1 MAQEGTE
8 GFADLNDGSGKS
20 DAVMGQE
27 DYLAKGINKVLK
39 ARQMA
44 QEERAYAER
53 EAAEQ
58 GVTLDELGF
67 GKNHFMMK
75 SLGHEFGGD
84 FIEQQVQK
92 KKWLKSGKRFKL
104 GMQKFAKDLQQQT
117 VEKLQKSSGI
127 GGENV
132 EIDKE
137 SQSRLR
143 KSLWKNMDAEGT
155 TISALRALEVPD
167 EVEPNDKLVPDTLES
182 TAKAA
187 SGKSTKVTR
196 EDILNSLMEISKSL
210 GQTAASINQNVS
222 SNSALASSVSELNS
236 GVISSISERTD
247 GIEKRLEDIAAA
259 IKNQTATAVGIVD
272 QKEGTA
278 SEDASEET
286 MKGQVDTE
294 AYDDVS
300 TLEDESEKTMKDQ
313 VEDLIEA
320 VPAVSDEDGGEPPKA
335 EHGGLIVSG
344 PDSGYPY
351 DLDPNI
357 PGPEVELHGTEKLIP
372 TPQGTQVIPIDN
384 KATDGVKGNEV
395 TPGGDIGSPP
405 KAEMGGIVGPVI
417 QNSPLPKSPEAPVV
431 SSSTSALSSPSP
443 TPKTGIVKLPK
454 FETGG
459 VFGRKSTASAKF
471 KPSTASGITNSGAAT
486 KMAQPVM
493 DAMSLPMMVAGG
505 TILSASSK
513 LKSAL
518 GPISSPVSKEID
530 SFARPVADIF
540 GLPNTLTKKAIA
552 TSSTTSGGLGG
563 GLGGS
568 NKSMKKKEGNW
579 LDKIGDF
586 FNGLFGNKKNPSG
599 GPAGDPGYNPNAG
612 TGLSG
617 EKGDPNIT
625 PGSAEEIR
633 IAAALLTEGAGGTAA
648 TDVLQAVA
656 NRVKSTG
663 KSYTEILAAPG
674 QFQGVFKRGVD
685 KFRQIET
692 LDDAARWVGGNT
704 KPAAIKRY
712 IADMRNPTLR
722 AASASFVG
730 GAMNFRGSPKT
741 VRAVNSNSDPSDNI
755 EEIGTTGRIPD
766 SIHRGGDGD
775 NQFLTGPGDS
785 KLASAAEVS
794 YDGQSPIAAPSS
806 DSIPTYA
813 SADEVPPFT
822 AAYRNSTTDGLYV
835 ADGIKPDGKTKW
847 KQVPDPKRNQI
858 ASLNNPS
865 PTSQSQT
872 TAFVVPP
879 QQRPPTA
886 STAPVASQLSVASTI
901 QEHSGSS
908 LGNYYGGT
916 NAFALLGYS

>member
-1 MAQEGTE
+1 MANEGTE
-8 GFADLNDGSGKS
+8 GFANLNTGSGKG
-20 DAVMGQE
+20 DTVMGQE
-27 DYLAKGINKVLK
+27 DYLTKGINKVLK

-58 GVTLDELGF
+58 GLTLDELGF

-132 EIDKE
+132 KIDKE

-143 KSLWKNMDAEGT
+143 KSLWKNTVSGDYTSDGELKT
-155 TISALRALEVPD
+155 EVPD

-236 GVISSISERTD
+236 GVISSLSERTD

-259 IKNQTATAVGIVD
+259 IKNQTAKAVQIGD
-272 QKEGTA
+272 QKEDKA

-286 MKGQVDTE
+286 MKDQVDTV
-294 AYDDVS
+294 AFDNLS
-300 TLEDESEKTMKDQ
+300 TLEDESEETVEDQ
-313 VEDLIEA
+313 VEDAIKA
-320 VPAVSDEDGGEPPKA
+320 FPAVSDEGGGEPPKA

-344 PDSGYPY
+344 DKDGYPY

-372 TPQGTQVIPIDN
+372 TPEGIQVIPIDN
-384 KATDGVKGNEV
+384 NATDGIEGNEE

-405 KAEMGGIVGPVI
+405 KAEMGGLVAPVI
-417 QNSPLPKSPEAPVV
+417 QNSPPPKSPESPVV

-443 TPKTGIVKLPK
+443 TPRSTTPKTGIVKLPK

-459 VFGRKSTASAKF
+459 VFGKKSTVPIETGK
-471 KPSTASGITNSGAAT
+471 KSTVPMDNSGTTNSGDAT

-505 TILSASSK
+505 TILSASSQ
-513 LKSAL
+513 LKGAM

-530 SFARPVADIF
+530 SFSRPVADIF
-540 GLPNTLTKKAIA
+540 GLPNTLTKKAMA
-552 TSSTTSGGLGG
+552 TSSMTSGGLGG
-563 GLGGS
+563 DDGWD
-568 NKSMKKKEGNW
+568 N
-579 LDKIGDF
+579 GDF
-586 FNGLFGNKKNPSG
+586 FKGLFGNKKNNSSANQTTTP
-599 GPAGDPGYNPNAG
+599 NPNAG
-612 TGLSG
+612 RPFILSG
-617 EKGDPNIT
+617 GAKGVLDLIAAGESGGSYDIFNTSRGGTPGKATEKTIQWLQDHAKGAIGRYQHMPRYIMKRALAAGYTADTLFTPDVQDAITIKMLETGHGLRDYLSGKQSAESFAAKLAPTWRALPQGPDAAARLGGTKDSTYHDKDRGDNKAGKEGWDNTVASLRLIQAGGNPTSNNTQNAIT
-625 PGSAEEIR
+625 P
-633 IAAALLTEGAGGTAA
+633 T
-648 TDVLQAVA
+648 
-656 NRVKSTG
+656 
-663 KSYTEILAAPG
+663 
-674 QFQGVFKRGVD
+674 
-685 KFRQIET
+685 
-692 LDDAARWVGGNT
+692 
-704 KPAAIKRY
+704 
-712 IADMRNPTLR
+712 
-722 AASASFVG
+722 
-730 GAMNFRGSPKT
+730 
-741 VRAVNSNSDPSDNI
+741 
-755 EEIGTTGRIPD
+755 
-766 SIHRGGDGD
+766 
-775 NQFLTGPGDS
+775 
-785 KLASAAEVS
+785 
-794 YDGQSPIAAPSS
+794 APSS
-806 DSIPTYA
+806 IATQPTFNPPTFPGEPP
-813 SADEVPPFT
+813 ADYFMPY
-822 AAYRNSTTDGLYV
+822 YRNSTTGQLYKYDGF
-835 ADGIKPDGKTKW
+835 GQDGKRKW
-847 KQVPDPKRNQI
+847 KAVPEPQPRT

-865 PTSQSQT
+865 PTSQPPP
-872 TAFVVPP
+872 TAFVVPSQQ
-879 QQRPPTA
+879 QQRPPIA
-886 STAPVASQLSVASTI
+886 STAPVSTESGVYSTI
-901 QEHSGSS
+901 LEYCGTS
-908 LGNYYGGT
+908 LSNYYGGT
-916 NAFALLGYS
+916 CAAAIHGA

>member
-1 MAQEGTE
+1 
-8 GFADLNDGSGKS
+8 
-20 DAVMGQE
+20 
-27 DYLAKGINKVLK
+27 
-39 ARQMA
+39 
-44 QEERAYAER
+44 
-53 EAAEQ
+53 
-58 GVTLDELGF
+58 
-67 GKNHFMMK
+67 MMK

-132 EIDKE
+132 EIDNE

-167 EVEPNDKLVPDTLES
+167 EVEPNDELVPDTLES

-222 SNSALASSVSELNS
+222 SNSALASSVNELNS
-236 GVISSISERTD
+236 GVINSISERTD
-247 GIEKRLEDIAAA
+247 GIEERLDKIAAA
-259 IKNQTATAVGIVD
+259 IKNQTATAVQIVD
-272 QKEGTA
+272 QKQGTSSIA
-278 SEDASEET
+278 DAAKTEDGE
-286 MKGQVDTE
+286 DTE
-294 AYDDVS
+294 AFDDLA
-300 TLEDESEKTMKDQ
+300 TIEDESEKTIKDE
-313 VEDLIEA
+313 VEDLIKEI
-320 VPAVSDEDGGEPPKA
+320 PDISDEDGGEPPKA

-372 TPQGTQVIPIDN
+372 TSQGTQVIPIDN
-384 KATDGVKGNEV
+384 KATDGVEGNEV
-395 TPGGDIGSPP
+395 TPGGDIGPPP
-405 KAEMGGIVGPVI
+405 KAEMGGIVAPVI
-417 QNSPLPKSPEAPVV
+417 QNSPPPKSPGAPVV
-431 SSSTSALSSPSP
+431 SPSTSALSSPSP

-459 VFGRKSTASAKF
+459 VFGKKSTV
-471 KPSTASGITNSGAAT
+471 PMDSGITNSGAAT

-518 GPISSPVSKEID
+518 GPISSPISKEID
-530 SFARPVADIF
+530 AFARPVADIF
-540 GLPNTLTKKAIA
+540 GLPNTLTQKAIA
-552 TSSTTSGGLGG
+552 SAPRSIDSLGSF
-563 GLGGS
+563 GGS
-568 NKSMKKKEGNW
+568 NNEPIEEGNW
-579 LDKIGDF
+579 MDKIGNF
-586 FNGLFGNKKNPSG
+586 FNRLFGNKKNPKKPTG
-599 GPAGDPGYNPNAG
+599 GSGYNPNAG

-663 KSYTEILAAPG
+663 KSYTEVLAAKG

-692 LDDAARWVGGNT
+692 LDDAAKWVGGGT

-722 AASASFVG
+722 AASASF
-730 GAMNFRGSPKT
+730 AT
-741 VRAVNSNSDPSDNI
+741 CD
-755 EEIGTTGRIPD
+755 
-766 SIHRGGDGD
+766 
-775 NQFLTGPGDS
+775 
-785 KLASAAEVS
+785 
-794 YDGQSPIAAPSS
+794 
-806 DSIPTYA
+806 
-813 SADEVPPFT
+813 
-822 AAYRNSTTDGLYV
+822 
-835 ADGIKPDGKTKW
+835 
-847 KQVPDPKRNQI
+847 I
-858 ASLNNPS
+858 ASWLC
-865 PTSQSQT
+865 
-872 TAFVVPP
+872 
-879 QQRPPTA
+879 
-886 STAPVASQLSVASTI
+886 
-901 QEHSGSS
+901 SS
-908 LGNYYGGT
+908 S
-916 NAFALLGYS
+916 ARRAWRC